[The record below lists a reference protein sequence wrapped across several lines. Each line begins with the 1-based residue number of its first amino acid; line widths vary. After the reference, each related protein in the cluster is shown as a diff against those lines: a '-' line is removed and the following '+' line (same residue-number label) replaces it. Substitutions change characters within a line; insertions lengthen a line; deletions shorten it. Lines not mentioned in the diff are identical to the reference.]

1 MAVLAI
7 IAALVTVGV
16 VFVGGYIAD
25 ARTVAK
31 KQVLYMIN
39 DALNRYK
46 TQGGGT
52 TGFTVGASIG
62 RVIRQLKTPV
72 NWAGKSH
79 QFLGSAAT
87 YSARSLRAV
96 GSGAQYRF
104 YSYDGYEGETPAA
117 GTATSEQ
124 PFGLGTGYIAVNDGL
139 GIYLKVTCSGASHW
153 ALQIG
158 SAAPIITASGSWVL
172 GATGTSGTFWA
183 CAGAADSTKAGN
195 ISQVD
200 CNGGAGNG
208 NPISNDNVSVLDVS
222 GLTSLTQLR
231 CYSNDLTSLNVKYN
245 TALTYLH
252 CSVNQLG
259 VLDVSTNTMLT
270 VLSCYSNQL
279 SVLDIHRNGALTH
292 LWCGYNTL
300 GTLNL
305 NTNTALTYI
314 WGVAASLTSLTL
326 PTEIDS
332 LAGMVVYGNTALTGT
347 ADAINMFYGTLPNV
361 SGGAVNNLYIG
372 TTAPT
377 SGVDDSIATNK
388 GWTVSR
394 TNP

>member
-1 MAVLAI
+1 M
-7 IAALVTVGV
+7 
-16 VFVGGYIAD
+16 
-25 ARTVAK
+25 
-31 KQVLYMIN
+31 LYTLN
-39 DALNRYK
+39 DAVNRYK

-52 TGFTVGASIG
+52 TGLTVGASIG
-62 RVIRQLKTPV
+62 RVLRQLKTPV

-79 QFLGSAAT
+79 QFLRSAST

-124 PFGLGTGYIAVNDGL
+124 PFGLETGYIAVNDGQ
-139 GIYLKVTCSGASHW
+139 GIYLKVTCSGASYW

-172 GATGTSGTFWA
+172 GAAGTSGTFWA
-183 CAGAADSTKAGN
+183 CAGAADSTKTGN
-195 ISQVD
+195 ITQVD

-245 TALTYLH
+245 TALTHLYGHTNSL
-252 CSVNQLG
+252 SS
-259 VLDVSTNTMLT
+259 LDVS
-270 VLSCYSNQL
+270 
-279 SVLDIHRNGALTH
+279 R
-292 LWCGYNTL
+292 
-300 GTLNL
+300 
-305 NTNTALTYI
+305 NTALTVLYCSSNSLSSLD
-314 WGVAASLTSLTL
+314 VSRNTALTSLYCSSTSLTSLDL
-326 PTEIDS
+326 S
-332 LAGMVVYGNTALTGT
+332 HNTALTALYCSSTSLTSLDLSHNTALVTLSCSTNSLSSIALTTSHTSLTSFRVYSNAALTGS
-347 ADAINMFYGTLPNV
+347 ADALNAFFESLPNIGG
-361 SGGAVNNLYIG
+361 SGHNLYIG

-394 TNP
+394 TTGV